1 MSVPGKYILPS
12 FTSQPRARA
21 KSTTLPSLSR
31 KSKFFAFEIGSEGY
45 ALSEQDAISD
55 RIVPMRTCTHPQIPI
70 STTAKPFACSSV
82 CEGGKPYLG
91 ENAILLT
98 GRPLTLRRPPH
109 AIIAALHQ
117 PLLQLDRI
125 LHKDVLL
132 QPLPVPVRDRRLQT
146 LQQRVKARVIA
157 LTEQQQQIQ
166 ACDFA
171 FLRAVVG
178 EGGGGQVVEGL
189 QLLEVAREGGGVL
202 QADGDEGAELERLAR
217 QGEGVCR
224 GGGGGDE
231 RVELEEG
238 QLGFGEEGGR
248 FVVVVAAER
257 VVELFEQ
264 GGEVF
269 FGHFEEVDGDFL

>member
-1 MSVPGKYILPS
+1 
-12 FTSQPRARA
+12 
-21 KSTTLPSLSR
+21 
-31 KSKFFAFEIGSEGY
+31 
-45 ALSEQDAISD
+45 
-55 RIVPMRTCTHPQIPI
+55 
-70 STTAKPFACSSV
+70 
-82 CEGGKPYLG
+82 
-91 ENAILLT
+91 
-98 GRPLTLRRPPH
+98 
-109 AIIAALHQ
+109 
-117 PLLQLDRI
+117 
-125 LHKDVLL
+125 
-132 QPLPVPVRDRRLQT
+132 
-146 LQQRVKARVIA
+146 
-157 LTEQQQQIQ
+157 
-166 ACDFA
+166 
-171 FLRAVVG
+171 VG